1 MTPAERL
8 LQELGVTEPSEI
20 DLEAIAFHLGARV
33 RYRPLDG
40 CEARIIGSN
49 DLSIITVNERSS
61 YPRKRFSIAHEL
73 GHWCHHRGKALVCRA
88 EEFRPRDPTS
98 PERIVDAY
106 AADLIMPQY
115 LFRPAARQQPKLNFK
130 AVSTLAGIFHSSQTA
145 TAIRLVEGDH
155 SPALLVC
162 HGHQGRKWFTRGPEV
177 PEHWFPKDTLD
188 ADSFAFGVLYG
199 GKPDDLLPRK
209 IGADAWFDRWE
220 AANHE
225 VHEQTI
231 RTGDDEILTLV
242 LISDPRMLR
251 DHDDRSGRR
260 VPAAFGGD
268 D

>member
-1 MTPAERL
+1 VTLAERL

-20 DLEAIAFHLGARV
+20 DLEAIAFYLGARV

-40 CEARIIGSN
+40 CEARIIGST
-49 DLSIITVNERSS
+49 DTAIITVNERSS
-61 YPRKRFSIAHEL
+61 YRRKRFSIAHEL

-98 PERIVDAY
+98 PERIADAN

-115 LFRPAARQQPKLNFK
+115 LFRPAAREHPKLNFK
-130 AVSTLAGIFHSSQTA
+130 TVNVLAGIFHTSLTA

-162 HGHQGRKWFTRGPEV
+162 HGSQGRKWFTRGRGVQER
-177 PEHWFPKDTLD
+177 WFPKDTLD
-188 ADSFAFGVLYG
+188 ADGFAFRVLYG
-199 GKPDDLLPRK
+199 GKPDDSLPRK

-242 LISDPRMLR
+242 LISDPRMLEDQDGSR
-251 DHDDRSGRR
+251 LGSGHRSIC
-260 VPAAFGGD
+260 A
-268 D
+268 

>member
-8 LQELGVTEPSEI
+8 LQELGVTEPNEI

-49 DLSIITVNERSS
+49 DAAVITVNDRSS
-61 YPRKRFSIAHEL
+61 YRRKRFSIAHEL

-98 PERIVDAY
+98 PERIADAY

-115 LFRPAARQQPKLNFK
+115 LFQPVARQQPKLNFK
-130 AVSTLAGIFHSSQTA
+130 AVSTLADIFHSSQTA
-145 TAIRLVEGDH
+145 TAIRLVEGGH

-162 HGHQGRKWFTRGPEV
+162 HGLQGRKWFIRGPEV
-177 PEHWFPKDTLD
+177 PEQWFPKDTLD

-199 GKPDDLLPRK
+199 GKPDDSLPRK
-209 IGADAWFDRWE
+209 IGADAWFDRWQ

-251 DHDDRSGRR
+251 DHDVRSGQR
-260 VPAAFGGD
+260 
-268 D
+268 